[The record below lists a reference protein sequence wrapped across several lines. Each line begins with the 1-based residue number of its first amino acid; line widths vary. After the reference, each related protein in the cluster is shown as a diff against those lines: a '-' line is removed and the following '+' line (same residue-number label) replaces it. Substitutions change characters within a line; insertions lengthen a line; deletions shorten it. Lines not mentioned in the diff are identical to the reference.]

1 MPHQAIHALSPRRF
15 ISKFSV
21 RARIVAITL
30 IPVVGFLANGLTFV
44 GGEREVGAALDS
56 LRQATAGA
64 DASREFKGAVVT
76 IQAAARG
83 FADHPRPSHL
93 QILSSAQDAATAQF
107 ARIRQFS
114 VGQDRGN
121 IDAIERTFARMRGN
135 FQELNKEYERL
146 GIDVD
151 SGIRAKLRDAAGDVE
166 RVISLD
172 MSWLPESV
180 SHQLIVSLLAMRRH
194 EAAYMLDR
202 GFSDRTAFNAE
213 VGTFIKII
221 QGVVAAEILKAQIL
235 QTVRNYA
242 DAFEAWIAA
251 NTEITSRVAGID
263 SDAEFLIRSAEANV
277 SRSNEQRAQASAA
290 LNLSQQHTRNAIFQV
305 GLATVILGLMFG
317 LWIGQTIT
325 RPLRGLAG
333 VMKRLADGDT
343 SAPIPATRAK
353 DELGAMARAVVVFRD
368 NMIERERLT
377 ATQIETARERERRG
391 EAIAVTITRFE
402 TSVDDALS
410 KVREAAFR
418 LESASGH
425 LNGAADR
432 VSAETQTAE
441 QRVGFASGN
450 VTTAASSVEELAAS
464 IAGIAQQATRSTEVA
479 RRAVD
484 EARRTVGTMAEL
496 GDAATRIGE
505 VVGLIQAIARQTNL
519 LALNATIE
527 AARAGAAGRGFAV
540 VAAEVKSL
548 AGQTSKATEE
558 IAGQVG
564 AIQSAVADAAH
575 AIEQVNA
582 IIEEMS
588 AIASTVAVTVEEQ
601 NQAVSNIA
609 EGVSCAS
616 SEARSGAEAMSRV
629 AGATSDARAT
639 AVDVK
644 ALADTLAVEAESLDG
659 EVRRFLA
666 DVQAA

>member
-1 MPHQAIHALSPRRF
+1 M
-15 ISKFSV
+15 
-21 RARIVAITL
+21 
-30 IPVVGFLANGLTFV
+30 
-44 GGEREVGAALDS
+44 
-56 LRQATAGA
+56 
-64 DASREFKGAVVT
+64 
-76 IQAAARG
+76 
-83 FADHPRPSHL
+83 
-93 QILSSAQDAATAQF
+93 
-107 ARIRQFS
+107 
-114 VGQDRGN
+114 
-121 IDAIERTFARMRGN
+121 
-135 FQELNKEYERL
+135 
-146 GIDVD
+146 
-151 SGIRAKLRDAAGDVE
+151 
-166 RVISLD
+166 
-172 MSWLPESV
+172 
-180 SHQLIVSLLAMRRH
+180 
-194 EAAYMLDR
+194 
-202 GFSDRTAFNAE
+202 
-213 VGTFIKII
+213 
-221 QGVVAAEILKAQIL
+221 VAAEVLKTQIL

-251 NTEITSRVAGID
+251 NAEITSRVAGID
-263 SDAEFLIRSAEANV
+263 SDAEFLIRSADANV
-277 SRSNEQRAQASAA
+277 SLSNEQRAQAGAA
-290 LNLSQQHTRNAIFQV
+290 LNLSQRHTRNVIIQV
-305 GLATVILGLMFG
+305 GLATVILGLVFG

-343 SAPIPATRAK
+343 SAHIPATRAK

-368 NMIERERLT
+368 NMIERERLAAIQT
-377 ATQIETARERERRG
+377 ETARAREQRG
-391 EAIAVTITRFE
+391 ETIAVTIARFE
-402 TSVDDALS
+402 TSVDEALS
-410 KVREAAFR
+410 KVRDAACR

-425 LNGAADR
+425 LNSAADR

-441 QRVGFASGN
+441 QRVGLASGN

-464 IAGIAQQATRSTEVA
+464 ISGIAQQATRSTDVA

-484 EARRTVGTMAEL
+484 EARRTVGTMSEL

-505 VVGLIQAIARQTNL
+505 VVGLIQAIAGQTNL

-609 EGVSCAS
+609 EGVSRAS
-616 SEARSGAEAMSRV
+616 NEARSGAEAMNRV

-644 ALADTLAVEAESLDG
+644 ALADTLAIEAESLDG

>member
-1 MPHQAIHALSPRRF
+1 MSPTRF
-15 ISKFSV
+15 ISRFSV
-21 RARIVAITL
+21 KSRIVAITL
-30 IPVVGFLANGLTFV
+30 IPVIAFIATGLTFI

-56 LRQATAGA
+56 LRDATAAA

-76 IQAAARG
+76 IQGAARS
-83 FADHPRPSHL
+83 FADHPRPNYL
-93 QILSSAQDAATAQF
+93 RVLATAQEGAAQQF

-114 VGQDRGN
+114 LGQDQGDL
-121 IDAIERTFARMRGN
+121 DAIDRTFTRMRGN
-135 FQELNKEYERL
+135 FLELQNEFERL
-146 GIDVD
+146 GTDSD
-151 SGIRAKLRDAAGDVE
+151 SGIRAKLRDAARDVE

-172 MSWLPESV
+172 MSWLQDSV

-202 GFSDRTAFNAE
+202 DFADRAAFNAE
-213 VGTFIKII
+213 VGKFVKII
-221 QGVVAAEILKAQIL
+221 DAVVAAEILKSQIR
-235 QTVRNYA
+235 QTVRDYA
-242 DAFEAWIAA
+242 QAFEAWIAA
-251 NTEITSRVAGID
+251 TGEIASRVAGID

-277 SRSNEQRAQASAA
+277 SRSNEQRAQASAT
-290 LNLSQQHTRNAIFQV
+290 LYRSQRHTRNVIIQV
-305 GLATVILGLMFG
+305 GLASVVLGLLFS
-317 LWIGQTIT
+317 LWIGHTIT
-325 RPLRGLAG
+325 RPLRGLAE
-333 VMKRLADGDT
+333 VMKRLAGGDT

-353 DELGAMARAVVVFRD
+353 DEIGAMARAVVVFRD

-377 ATQIETARERERRG
+377 ASQAETARAREQRG

-402 TSVDDALS
+402 NSVDEALA
-410 KVREAAFR
+410 KVREAAHR
-418 LESASGH
+418 LETTSGH
-425 LNGAADR
+425 LNGAADL

-441 QRVGFASGN
+441 QRVGVASGN
-450 VTTAASSVEELAAS
+450 VTAAAGSVEELATS
-464 IAGIAQQATRSTEVA
+464 IAGIAQQATRSTDVA

-505 VVGLIQAIARQTNL
+505 VVGLIQAIAGQTNL

-548 AGQTSKATEE
+548 AGQTSRATEE
-558 IAGQVG
+558 IAAQVG
-564 AIQSAVADAAH
+564 AIQSAVADAAQ

-588 AIASTVAVTVEEQ
+588 AIAAIVANTVEEQ
-601 NQAVSNIA
+601 NQAVFDIA
-609 EGVSCAS
+609 EGVNRAS
-616 SEARSGAEAMSRV
+616 LEARSGADAMSRV
-629 AGATSDARAT
+629 AGATNDARST

-644 ALADTLAVEAESLDG
+644 ALADTLAAEAESLDG
-659 EVRRFLA
+659 KVRRFLA